1 MLTKAQSEMVK
12 PGRKP
17 DWFRLKLPTSPQYQ
31 QTTDLIRDLKLHTV
45 CESARCPNRWECWSR
60 GTATFMVA
68 GDRCTRNCGFCS
80 VATAKPFALE
90 ADEPMRVA
98 EAVARLHLRHVV
110 ITMVARDD
118 LKDGAAAHVAE
129 TVQAVREKNPGI
141 IIEVL
146 TSDFQGEEEDIAK
159 VVRVKPDIFNHNLE
173 TVERLTSHVRARAT
187 YHRSLEVLKFIKT
200 LAPGMITKSGL
211 MLGLGESD
219 VEIMASLQDL
229 RRVNCDLVTLGQ
241 YLQPTPQHLPVARW
255 VTPQEFEQWA
265 DYAKNIG
272 FKNVASGP
280 LVRSSYYADAVDLE
294 VLKSI

>member
-1 MLTKAQSEMVK
+1 MVEDSQSVVVK

-17 DWFRLKLPTSPQYQ
+17 DWFRLKLPTAPQYQ
-31 QTTDLIRDLKLHTV
+31 QTTDLIRDLRLHTV

-60 GTATFMVA
+60 STATFMVA

-90 ADEPMRVA
+90 KDEPVRVA
-98 EAVARLHLRHVV
+98 EAVARLQLRHVV

-129 TVQAVREKNPGI
+129 TVLAVRDKNPDI

-146 TSDFQGEEEDIAK
+146 TSDFQGKAEDVAK
-159 VVRVKPDIFNHNLE
+159 VVEVKPDIFNHNLE
-173 TVERLTSHVRARAT
+173 TVERLTPRVRARAT
-187 YHRSLEVLKFIKT
+187 YQRSLEVLQLCKA
-200 LAPGMITKSGL
+200 LAPAMITKSGL
-211 MLGLGESD
+211 MLGLGETENELATALQKLRE
-219 VEIMASLQDL
+219 VE
-229 RRVNCDLVTLGQ
+229 CDLLTLGQ
-241 YLQPTPQHLPVARW
+241 YLQPTPQHLAVERW

-265 DYAKNIG
+265 DYAKTIG

-294 VLKSI
+294 ELKID

>member
-1 MLTKAQSEMVK
+1 MVEDSQSVVMK

-17 DWFRLKLPTSPQYQ
+17 DWFRLKLPTAPQYQ
-31 QTTDLIRDLKLHTV
+31 QTTDLIRDLRLHTV

-60 GTATFMVA
+60 STATFMVA

-90 ADEPMRVA
+90 KDEPVRVA
-98 EAVARLHLRHVV
+98 EAVARLQLRHVV

-129 TVQAVREKNPGI
+129 TVLAVREKNPGI

-146 TSDFQGEEEDIAK
+146 TSDFQGKAEDVAK
-159 VVRVKPDIFNHNLE
+159 VVAVKPDIFNHNLE
-173 TVERLTSHVRARAT
+173 TVERLTPRVRARAT
-187 YHRSLEVLKFIKT
+187 YQRSLEVLQLCKT
-200 LAPGMITKSGL
+200 LAPAMITKSGL
-211 MLGLGESD
+211 MLGLGETENELATALQKLRE
-219 VEIMASLQDL
+219 VE
-229 RRVNCDLVTLGQ
+229 CDLLTLGQ
-241 YLQPTPQHLPVARW
+241 YLQPTPQHLAVERW

-265 DYAKNIG
+265 DYAKTIG

-280 LVRSSYYADAVDLE
+280 LVRSSYYADAVNLE
-294 VLKSI
+294 ELKEA